1 MDPVSASPEHLYRS
15 LLRLYPT
22 EFRARFGDEMV
33 QLFGDQLRDART
45 GAAGGGMART
55 WLRTL
60 GDLLVTAV
68 TEHARRDRTMA
79 HSLTIAPTRATRALG
94 ILGIV
99 GGLFLVSGYVFF
111 IPGTFNTIRILF
123 FDLGAIAIAVQF
135 VRRQG
140 TAVPRLVLAAATL
153 VVVVNAW
160 NIAMLL
166 LSVGRPQLPDGD
178 PQFRLVGFFAQ
189 AAVWLAAAAF
199 GAVALRYQ
207 VGSRLGALVL
217 AIGSVLAVSGI
228 DRIGL
233 VGGDL
238 AWFFGPLAAF
248 GAMMH
253 GLGWILLGI
262 DVATRRRSPDVQPAG
277 PTE

>member
-1 MDPVSASPEHLYRS
+1 MDPLSASPERLYRS

-99 GGLFLVSGYVFF
+99 GGAILVAAFLPF
-111 IPGTFNTIRILF
+111 IPWGPDVFNL
-123 FDLGAIAIAVQF
+123 
-135 VRRQG
+135 
-140 TAVPRLVLAAATL
+140 RLVLLNPLRRA
-153 VVVVNAW
+153 
-160 NIAMLL
+160 
-166 LSVGRPQLPDGD
+166 SGR
-178 PQFRLVGFFAQ
+178 
-189 AAVWLAAAAF
+189 
-199 GAVALRYQ
+199 
-207 VGSRLGALVL
+207 SC
-217 AIGSVLAVSGI
+217 
-228 DRIGL
+228 
-233 VGGDL
+233 
-238 AWFFGPLAAF
+238 
-248 GAMMH
+248 
-253 GLGWILLGI
+253 
-262 DVATRRRSPDVQPAG
+262 
-277 PTE
+277 